1 MQKQQKRRKKER
13 EEEEEEIGDASSRYD
28 RSFNNDRKY
37 PKKKKRSDLV
47 ELLRTVSWDWG
58 GEEVDRGEL
67 LLRHE

>member
-13 EEEEEEIGDASSRYD
+13 EEEEEEIGDASSRSD

-37 PKKKKRSDLV
+37 PKKKKSDLV

>member
-1 MQKQQKRRKKER
+1 MQAQDMAEALTMTVSIQ
-13 EEEEEEIGDASSRYD
+13 
-28 RSFNNDRKY
+28 
-37 PKKKKRSDLV
+37 KKKSDLV

>member
-1 MQKQQKRRKKER
+1 MQAQDLTEALTMTVSIQ
-13 EEEEEEIGDASSRYD
+13 
-28 RSFNNDRKY
+28 
-37 PKKKKRSDLV
+37 KKKKTDLV